1 MHFKSFLRLLLSILV
16 ILIFFFPIYFWIII
30 SLKTDKDIYSIN
42 PKLFKFELDL
52 YSYEQMFGISR
63 LFNDETINFF
73 GNDIYQIPRFVD
85 TLIISF
91 GSTILV
97 IILST
102 ISAYSLSRMN
112 IKGKE
117 IFLLILISTRII
129 PPIAIAI
136 PLFLIYKNLLILDTH
151 IGIILAHTLM
161 NLPLAVLLMK
171 SFFDDIPKDID
182 EAAVMDGA
190 SQFYVF
196 WKLIMPLT
204 KKGMSVTAV
213 LCFIFSWT
221 EFIFVLILT
230 QTKIKTITLA
240 SITLG
245 SDWSNIAT
253 IGTIAII
260 PTFVII
266 FLTQKNLARGL
277 TLGSNYK

>member
-204 KKGMSVTAV
+204 IGGIAATAV

-221 EFIFVLILT
+221 EFI
-230 QTKIKTITLA
+230 
-240 SITLG
+240 
-245 SDWSNIAT
+245 
-253 IGTIAII
+253 
-260 PTFVII
+260 
-266 FLTQKNLARGL
+266 
-277 TLGSNYK
+277 

>member
-1 MHFKSFLRLLLSILV
+1 MHFKSFLRLLVSILV

-63 LFNDETINFF
+63 LFNNENITFF

-102 ISAYSLSRMN
+102 ISTYSLSRMN

-129 PPIAIAI
+129 
-136 PLFLIYKNLLILDTH
+136 N
-151 IGIILAHTLM
+151 
-161 NLPLAVLLMK
+161 
-171 SFFDDIPKDID
+171 
-182 EAAVMDGA
+182 
-190 SQFYVF
+190 
-196 WKLIMPLT
+196 
-204 KKGMSVTAV
+204 
-213 LCFIFSWT
+213 
-221 EFIFVLILT
+221 
-230 QTKIKTITLA
+230 TI
-240 SITLG
+240 
-245 SDWSNIAT
+245 
-253 IGTIAII
+253 
-260 PTFVII
+260 
-266 FLTQKNLARGL
+266 
-277 TLGSNYK
+277 